1 MDDINKEKM
10 INVMLNE
17 DDSPKI
23 NPLNDE
29 KNFKHITIINDNIS
43 DNGSVKRTTSA
54 ELVNINIIND
64 NHINN
69 DIINDN
75 DINNINNNNDNNDD
89 DNNNKKD
96 NSSKSLNKRMDD
108 LLEIIKINKNKIINN
123 LYVISSKYD
132 VLYYRYNSITLAILI
147 LSTIITFVE
156 AIRLTLVN
164 YDTTYADSKIS
175 TVIATETI
183 SLIINILSLS
193 LSTILTVL
201 SSIAKFKNYKENMDK
216 LKNIHD
222 ILFNYKNMYD
232 KQKEL
237 IKFFRTSNEMTEDIY
252 KEIHQKVEDYN
263 KEIKS
268 ISIFENIRNSDI
280 IRFNKIKAD
289 QDVKLKKILED
300 REVKLLRINILSKNK
315 KENIGNEKP
324 NCLTN
329 IIPL

>member
-1 MDDINKEKM
+1 MDDNNNKEKM
-10 INVMLNE
+10 LNTISIID

-23 NPLNDE
+23 NGINNE
-29 KNFKHITIINDNIS
+29 KDFKNIS
-43 DNGSVKRTTSA
+43 IIHDNNSDDGIIKRTETASA
-54 ELVNINIIND
+54 ELVNICVDNISNEITD
-64 NHINN
+64 MQVIPL
-69 DIINDN
+69 
-75 DINNINNNNDNNDD
+75 
-89 DNNNKKD
+89 NKKI
-96 NSSKSLNKRMDD
+96 DD
-108 LLEIIKINKNKIINN
+108 LLEIIKTNKHKIINN
-123 LYVISSKYD
+123 LYIISSKYD
-132 VLYYRYNSITLAILI
+132 VLYYRYNSISLAILI

-164 YDTTYADSKIS
+164 YDTTYSNSKIS

-222 ILFNYKNMYD
+222 VLFNYKNMYD

-237 IKFFRTSNEMTEDIY
+237 IKFFKTSNELTEDIY

-280 IRFNKIKAD
+280 IKFNKIKAE

-300 REVKLLRINILSKNK
+300 REVKLLRINTLSKNK

-324 NCLTN
+324 NCCTN

>member
-1 MDDINKEKM
+1 MDDNNKEKM
-10 INVMLNE
+10 INSISIID

-23 NPLNDE
+23 NPINNE
-29 KNFKHITIINDNIS
+29 KDFKDITIINTNLHDNYS
-43 DNGSVKRTTSA
+43 DDGIIKRSETASA
-54 ELVNINIIND
+54 ELVNITID
-64 NHINN
+64 NHNDHNN
-69 DIINDN
+69 DHNH
-75 DINNINNNNDNNDD
+75 NDD
-89 DNNNKKD
+89 SQLPAIPLNKKI
-96 NSSKSLNKRMDD
+96 DD
-108 LLEIIKINKNKIINN
+108 LLEIIKTNKTKIINN
-123 LYVISSKYD
+123 LYIISSKYD
-132 VLYYRYNSITLAILI
+132 VLYYRYNSISLAILI

-164 YDTTYADSKIS
+164 YDTTYDKSKIS

-237 IKFFRTSNEMTEDIY
+237 IKFFKTSNELTETIY

-289 QDVKLKKILED
+289 QDVKLKKILEE
-300 REVKLLRINILSKNK
+300 REVKLLRINTLSKNK

-324 NCLTN
+324 NCCTN
-329 IIPL
+329 LIPL